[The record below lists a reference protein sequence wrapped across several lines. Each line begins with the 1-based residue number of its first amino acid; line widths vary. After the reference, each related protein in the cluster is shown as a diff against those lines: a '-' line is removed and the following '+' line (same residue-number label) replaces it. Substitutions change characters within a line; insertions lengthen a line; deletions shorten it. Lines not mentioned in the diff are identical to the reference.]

1 MRIGLVPVVALALS
15 GGVGLGIA
23 TSADPTGEAAFVRLT
38 PEQIHWQDMP
48 DAQGAQIATIAGD
61 PSARGLYV
69 QRVRFPPHVMDRPHW
84 HPGDRH
90 VTVIKGTWYTGEGD
104 VFDPAKTTA
113 VQTGGFMFHPA
124 GFHHWDGAKDQEV
137 KGALQDFGLRGTR
150 GLSFVHAKE
159 ASMSPLECP

>member
-90 VTVIKGTWYTGEGD
+90 VTVIKGTWYTGTGPS
-104 VFDPAKTTA
+104 FDPAHA
-113 VQTGGFMFHPA
+113 VPLKPASYMFHPA
-124 GFHHWDGAKDQEV
+124 RALHWDGSNSDEEV
-137 KGALQDFGLRGTR
+137 IVQVMGLGPVETTAADPSKPFWVK
-150 GLSFVHAKE
+150 LK
-159 ASMSPLECP
+159 P